1 MSITSK
7 QSINTSSSIKETV
20 LDYKPIYKVNHVVN
34 GSVDII
40 YVFNGK
46 NNENE
51 DQEELFK
58 RIFTDE
64 ENKKIKENKIDIRF
78 SEQQIHY
85 DDSIGTIKIKIASP

>member
-7 QSINTSSSIKETV
+7 QSINTSSSIKEPV

-46 NNENE
+46 NNE
-51 DQEELFK
+51 K
-58 RIFTDE
+58 
-64 ENKKIKENKIDIRF
+64 
-78 SEQQIHY
+78 
-85 DDSIGTIKIKIASP
+85 